1 VRPGDRLILKLY
13 HPGDGVEMDPK
24 YAILTDYAL
33 PMAFRISPS
42 IDMNGRARWPDYV
55 VEAFTDND
63 RDVLSVA
70 PGELHASSGEA
81 VALGATGVDLV
92 LAPRQ
97 P

>member
-1 VRPGDRLILKLY
+1 
-13 HPGDGVEMDPK
+13 
-24 YAILTDYAL
+24 
-33 PMAFRISPS
+33 
-42 IDMNGRARWPDYV
+42 MNGRARWPDYV